1 MGPGLRYY
9 GLGAIRS
16 GRSVARPRGLLG
28 AWGETDGE
36 ASRRR
41 TAIRAKPV
49 QGSAIN
55 DRQPPTT
62 NHGPPTTNH
71 EPPTTNHGPR
81 TTDHEPRTTD
91 HEPRT
96 TNHRPR
102 TTNHRPPTTNHRPP
116 TTNHQPPTT
125 NHQPRTTDRGPPTTY
140 LGMTARVSVSFR
152 AAARS
157 GSLAATKRPAIAVWP
172 GVAGGLQK

>member
-1 MGPGLRYY
+1 MGPGLRYF
-9 GLGAIRS
+9 GLEANRS
-16 GRSVARPRGLLG
+16 GSSVARVRGLLG

-71 EPPTTNHGPR
+71 EPPTTDHGPP
-81 TTDHEPRTTD
+81 TTDHQPPTTD
-91 HEPRT
+91 HQ
-96 TNHRPR
+96 
-102 TTNHRPPTTNHRPP
+102 PP